1 MPAELLRDVTQSSRS
16 IPTRRLSVLPVS
28 IAAHVAA
35 AVAFLIIPLAAEVE
49 LPPLMPHAVADYML
63 AKVEPPPP
71 PPAPTRGAEKGAATN
86 ATGVPIVAPNAILP
100 DRPAAA
106 IPPGAGVIGGIDSDS
121 GIIGGLGPTIPI
133 EPPPPPAV
141 KVQGPLVPVRPGGD
155 IREPKKI
162 VDVAPVYPP
171 LARAGNIEGIVIL
184 EAVLNVRGEVER
196 LRVLRSVPLLDAAA
210 LDAVQRWRY
219 TPTLLNGVP
228 VPVLITITVRFT
240 LR

>member
-28 IAAHVAA
+28 IAAHAA
-35 AVAFLIIPLAAEVE
+35 AAIAFLIIPLAAEVE

-63 AKVEPPPP
+63 AKVQPPPP
-71 PPAPTRGAEKGAATN
+71 PPAPIRGGERGRAPS
-86 ATGVPIVAPNAILP
+86 ATGIPIVAPNSIAQ
-100 DRPAAA
+100 DRPVPA
-106 IPPGAGVIGGIDSDS
+106 IPPGAGVIGGIESDS
-121 GIIGGLGPTIPI
+121 GIIGGLGPTIAI
-133 EPPPPPAV
+133 EPPPPAPVKTPAT
-141 KVQGPLVPVRPGGD
+141 PTPVRPGGD

-162 VDVAPVYPP
+162 VDVPLVYPA

-184 EAVLNVRGEVER
+184 EAVINVRGEVER
-196 LRVLRSVPLLDAAA
+196 LRVLRSVPLLDGAA

-228 VPVLITITVRFT
+228 VPVLITITVRFS